1 VGIDLPAIAMAL
13 LVSTVFGSAI
23 VGWVSI
29 EAHEP
34 QRCLRRRRFSRTCP
48 MWTLGT
54 PALELVIRAA
64 LIYLVF
70 FGALRLFGKREIGQ
84 FTLFDLAL
92 VLIAANALQPAI
104 TGPDA
109 SIPGGL
115 IVIVTI
121 FTLNRGVAALRVRS
135 PLIRGLLEFGPTVV
149 GRDGAWLLPV
159 LVRQGLDLVDVEAA
173 LREHGLDA
181 VKQMKLATLEADG
194 SISIVAI
201 ETAGTAQIKHRQ
213 RRYRRPL

>member
-1 VGIDLPAIAMAL
+1 
-13 LVSTVFGSAI
+13 
-23 VGWVSI
+23 
-29 EAHEP
+29 
-34 QRCLRRRRFSRTCP
+34 

-64 LIYLVF
+64 IIYVVF

-92 VLIAANALQPAI
+92 VLLAANALQPAI

-109 SIPGGL
+109 SLTGGL
-115 IVIVTI
+115 IVVLTL
-121 FTLNRGVAALRVRS
+121 FVLNRSVAFVRVRS
-135 PLIRGLLEFGPTVV
+135 PFVRRLLEFGPTVV
-149 GRDGAWLLPV
+149 GRDGAWLLPE

-181 VKQMKLATLEADG
+181 VTQMKLATLEADG
-194 SISIVAI
+194 SISIVATDAV
-201 ETAGTAQIKHRQ
+201 EANGST
-213 RRYRRPL
+213 RRRRHYRRPI

>member
-1 VGIDLPAIAMAL
+1 
-13 LVSTVFGSAI
+13 
-23 VGWVSI
+23 
-29 EAHEP
+29 
-34 QRCLRRRRFSRTCP
+34 

-54 PALELVIRAA
+54 PPLELVARAA
-64 LIYLVF
+64 VIYFVF

-92 VLIAANALQPAI
+92 VLLAANALQPAV

-115 IVIVTI
+115 IVILTLFI
-121 FTLNRGVAALRVRS
+121 LNRGVAVLRVRS
-135 PLIRGLLEFGPTVV
+135 PFVRRLLEFGPTVI

-159 LVRQGLDLVDVEAA
+159 LIRQGLDLIDVEAA

-181 VKQMKLATLEADG
+181 VKEMKLATLEADG

-201 ETAGTAQIKHRQ
+201 DSVGAAGS
-213 RRYRRPL
+213 RRRRTRSRKPI

>member
-1 VGIDLPAIAMAL
+1 
-13 LVSTVFGSAI
+13 
-23 VGWVSI
+23 
-29 EAHEP
+29 
-34 QRCLRRRRFSRTCP
+34 

-54 PALELVIRAA
+54 PWFELVIRAA
-64 LIYLVF
+64 LIYVVF

-92 VLIAANALQPAI
+92 VLLAANALQPAI
-104 TGPDA
+104 TGADA

-115 IVIVTI
+115 IVIATI

-135 PLIRGLLEFGPTVV
+135 PLIRRFLEFGPTVI
-149 GRDGAWLLPV
+149 GRDGAWLLPA

-173 LREHGLDA
+173 LREHGLDT
-181 VKQMKLATLEADG
+181 VEQMKLATLEADG
-194 SISIVAI
+194 SISIVATDAA
-201 ETAGTAQIKHRQ
+201 ESAVARRR